1 MGGYNMKQSTYEA
14 VINLLEKTCGLDNMV
29 ILKDNKMT
37 VYGSAKMDD
46 DFNYIVNK
54 KEVKENTRQDLKGY
68 EMVLFYD
75 GGYMYSIM
83 SAEYGYESR
92 DNFEGEL
99 IEILEK
105 DGLYYDF
112 QDNVT
117 MVIYKD

>member
-14 VINLLEKTCGLDNMV
+14 VMNLLEKTCGLDNMV

-37 VYGSAKMDD
+37 VYGNAKMDD